1 MNMAP
6 RTLKIIGFI
15 LIGITC
21 IVLGFNITYTWR
33 NENELPEWLLLIPIF
48 LPLVATFLIKKEK
61 KRKAESDRT

>member
-6 RTLKIIGFI
+6 RTLKIIGYI

-21 IVLGFNITYTWR
+21 IVLGLNITYTWR

-48 LPLVATFLIKKEK
+48 LPLVATFLIKKAK